1 MIFSVYFGKNFS
13 VNKILKIKKTNIMK
27 KIYSIIAVATILIF
41 ASCSHKVTRID
52 PSETPDISGNWNYTD
67 SRLTAEEMI
76 NQSLAGKWL
85 ADHLQV
91 KGKRP
96 VVIVGFVNNKSHE
109 HIEAETF
116 MNDLEKSF
124 VTTEKVGL
132 VQSGKKREEMRAEK
146 SDQQTNA
153 SVSTMKKF
161 GLEKGADYILQ
172 GSINSIVD
180 AYKRNKTVTYQVD
193 LVLTNIETN
202 EVVWIGDKKLSKN
215 VKN

>member
-1 MIFSVYFGKNFS
+1 MKNIS
-13 VNKILKIKKTNIMK
+13 T
-27 KIYSIIAVATILIF
+27 IISAIALIIF
-41 ASCSHKVTRID
+41 ASCAHKVTRID
-52 PSETPDISGNWNYTD
+52 PIDTPDISGNWNYTD

-76 NQSLAGKWL
+76 NQSLTGKWL
-85 ADHLQV
+85 GDHLQV

-146 SDQQTNA
+146 SDQQTNS

-180 AYKRNKTVTYQVD
+180 GFKRKKTVTYQID

>member
-1 MIFSVYFGKNFS
+1 
-13 VNKILKIKKTNIMK
+13 MK
-27 KIYSIIAVATILIF
+27 KITTILAAIALIIF
-41 ASCSHKVTRID
+41 SSCAHKVTRID
-52 PSETPDISGNWNYTD
+52 PTDTPDISGNWNYTD

-76 NQSLAGKWL
+76 NQSLTGKWL
-85 ADHLQV
+85 GDHLQT

-146 SDQQTNA
+146 SDQQTNS
-153 SVSTMKKF
+153 SVSSMKKF

-180 AYKRNKTVTYQVD
+180 GFKRKKTVTYQID

>member
-1 MIFSVYFGKNFS
+1 
-13 VNKILKIKKTNIMK
+13 MK
-27 KIYSIIAVATILIF
+27 KISTILAAISLIIF
-41 ASCSHKVTRID
+41 ASCAHKVTRID
-52 PSETPDISGNWNYTD
+52 PIDTPDISGKWNYTD
-67 SRLTAEEMI
+67 SRLTAEDMI
-76 NQSLAGKWL
+76 NQSLTGKWL
-85 ADHLQV
+85 GDHLQT
-91 KGKRP
+91 KGKKP
-96 VVIVGFVNNKSHE
+96 IVIVGFVNNKSHE

-132 VQSGKKREEMRAEK
+132 VQSGKKREEMRGEK
-146 SDQQTNA
+146 SDQQTNS

-180 AYKRNKTVTYQVD
+180 GFKRKKTVTYQID

-202 EVVWIGDKKLSKN
+202 EVVWIGDKKISKN